1 MPLPQDHPQAICKN
15 YLTKKETDIFIT
27 VLSHLYILF
36 ITFSITDAVDIF
48 LVAIMLYQLY
58 KMVKGTAAVN
68 VFIGLALIYIIWII
82 VRAFELKLLG
92 SILGKFVNVGVI
104 AVMVVFQQEI
114 RKFLLYIGSN
124 EFIKNKNWKSI
135 LMFNTQDITT
145 SRFALD
151 ADAIINA
158 CFNMSET
165 KTGAL
170 IIISRK
176 SDLKFYVNTGESVD
190 SALTEKMLENI
201 FYKNSPMHDG
211 AVIIKDNRI
220 IAARCVLPVTE
231 KENFPSHF
239 GMRHRAA
246 VGLTETTDAL
256 AITVSEQTGH
266 VSLTVNGDINTNLNR
281 EKLRYLIE
289 KNLKS

>member
-1 MPLPQDHPQAICKN
+1 MIHSLN
-15 YLTKKETDIFIT
+15 
-27 VLSHLYILF
+27 ILF
-36 ITFSITDAVDIF
+36 ISFSITDAIDVF
-48 LVAIMLYQLY
+48 LVAIVLYQLY

-68 VFIGLALIYIIWII
+68 VFIGLLLIYTVWIV

-92 SILGKFVNVGVI
+92 SILGKFINVGVI
-104 AVMVVFQQEI
+104 AIMVVFQQEI

-124 EFIKNKNWKSI
+124 DFLKNTSWKTIFS
-135 LMFNTQDITT
+135 FSEQANTAARFDIDVDT
-145 SRFALD
+145 
-151 ADAIINA
+151 IITA
-158 CFNMSET
+158 CFNMSES

-170 IIISRK
+170 IILPKK
-176 SDLKFYVNTGESVD
+176 SDLKFYINTGEIVD
-190 SALTEKMLENI
+190 SALTDKMLENI

-211 AVIIKDNRI
+211 AVIIRDNRI

-231 KENFPSHF
+231 REDFPSNF

-246 VGLTETTDAL
+246 VGITETTDAL
-256 AITVSEQTGH
+256 AITVSEQTGA
-266 VSLTVNGDINTNLNR
+266 VSLTVNAEINSNLTK

>member
-1 MPLPQDHPQAICKN
+1 MFFQ
-15 YLTKKETDIFIT
+15 T
-27 VLSHLYILF
+27 YILF
-36 ITFSITDAVDIF
+36 LSFGITDAIDIL

-68 VFIGLALIYIIWII
+68 VFIGLALIYIVWIV

-92 SILGKFVNVGVI
+92 SILGKFINVGVI

-124 EFIKNKNWKSI
+124 EFLKNKNWKTLFS
-135 LMFNTQDITT
+135 FTNQSAAS

-151 ADAIINA
+151 ADSVINA

-176 SDLKFYVNTGESVD
+176 SDLKFYVNTGEIVD
-190 SALTEKMLENI
+190 SALTDKMLENI

-211 AVIIKDNRI
+211 AVIIKENRI

-256 AITVSEQTGH
+256 AITVSEQTGN
-266 VSLTVNGDINTNLNR
+266 VSITIGGEINSNLNR
-281 EKLRYLIE
+281 DKLRYLIE
-289 KNLKS
+289 KNLKN

>member
-1 MPLPQDHPQAICKN
+1 MTFQPH
-15 YLTKKETDIFIT
+15 
-27 VLSHLYILF
+27 ILF
-36 ITFSITDAVDIF
+36 ISFGITDAIDIL

-68 VFIGLALIYIIWII
+68 VFIGLALIYIVWIV

-92 SILGKFVNVGVI
+92 SILGKFINVGVI

-124 EFIKNKNWKSI
+124 EFLKNKNWKTLFS
-135 LMFNTQDITT
+135 FTNQSAAS

-151 ADAIINA
+151 ADAVINA

-176 SDLKFYVNTGESVD
+176 SDLKFYVNTGEIVD
-190 SALTEKMLENI
+190 SALTDKMLENI

-211 AVIIKDNRI
+211 AVIIKENRI

-256 AITVSEQTGH
+256 AITVSEQTGN
-266 VSLTVNGDINTNLNR
+266 VSITIGGEINSNLNR
-281 EKLRYLIE
+281 DKLRYLIE
-289 KNLKS
+289 KNLKN

>member
-1 MPLPQDHPQAICKN
+1 VFKQL
-15 YLTKKETDIFIT
+15 L
-27 VLSHLYILF
+27 ILF
-36 ITFSITDAVDIF
+36 ISFGITDAIDII
-48 LVAIMLYQLY
+48 LVAVMLYQLY

-68 VFIGLALIYIIWII
+68 VFIGLALIYVVWII

-92 SILGKFVNVGVI
+92 SILGKFINVGVI

-124 EFIKNKNWKSI
+124 EFIKNNSWKNIFSFSNRSSSSLDFI
-135 LMFNTQDITT
+135 LDV
-145 SRFALD
+145 D
-151 ADAIINA
+151 AVVRA

-170 IIISRK
+170 IIVSRR
-176 SDLKFYVNTGESVD
+176 SDLKFYVNTGEIVD
-190 SALTEKMLENI
+190 SALTDKMLENI

-220 IAARCVLPVTE
+220 ISARCVLPVTE

-256 AITVSEQTGH
+256 AITVSEQTGS
-266 VSLTVNGDINTNLNR
+266 VSLTVNGEINTNLNKD
-281 EKLRYLIE
+281 KLTYLIE
-289 KNLKS
+289 KNLKN

>member
-1 MPLPQDHPQAICKN
+1 M
-15 YLTKKETDIFIT
+15 LTQ
-27 VLSHLYILF
+27 LNILF
-36 ITFSITDAVDIF
+36 ITFGITDAVDIL

-68 VFIGLALIYIIWII
+68 VLIGLALIYVVWII

-92 SILGKFVNVGVI
+92 SILGKFINVGVI

-124 EFIKNKNWKSI
+124 EFIKNNNWRNVFSFIKNESSS
-135 LMFNTQDITT
+135 MSFV
-145 SRFALD
+145 LD
-151 ADAIINA
+151 VDAIIDA
-158 CFNMSET
+158 CFNMSDT

-176 SDLKFYVNTGESVD
+176 SDLKFYVNTGELVD
-190 SALTEKMLENI
+190 SALTERMLENI

-231 KENFPSHF
+231 KENFPSNF

-246 VGLTETTDAL
+246 VGITETTDAL
-256 AITVSEQTGH
+256 AITVSEQTGT
-266 VSLTVNGDINTNLNR
+266 VSITLNGEINSNLTKD
-281 EKLRYLIE
+281 KLRYLIE
-289 KNLKS
+289 KNLKI

>member
-1 MPLPQDHPQAICKN
+1 MGLFTP
-15 YLTKKETDIFIT
+15 
-27 VLSHLYILF
+27 LYILF
-36 ITFSITDAVDIF
+36 ISFGIADVVDIL

-68 VFIGLALIYIIWII
+68 VFIGLALIYIVWIV

-92 SILGKFVNVGVI
+92 SILGKFINVGVI
-104 AVMVVFQQEI
+104 AIMVVFQQEI

-124 EFIKNKNWKSI
+124 EFLKNKNWKTI
-135 LMFNTQDITT
+135 FNFSAQENA
-145 SRFALD
+145 SSKFMLD
-151 ADAIINA
+151 DDAIINA
-158 CFNMSET
+158 CFSMSDT

-170 IIISRK
+170 IIISKK
-176 SDLKFYVNTGESVD
+176 SDLKFYVNSGEMVD
-190 SALTEKMLENI
+190 SALTDRMLENI

-231 KENFPSHF
+231 KENFPSNF

-246 VGLTETTDAL
+246 VGITESTDAI
-256 AITVSEQTGH
+256 AITVSEQTGV
-266 VSLTVNGDINTNLNR
+266 VSLTINAEINSNLTK

-289 KNLKS
+289 KNLK

>member
-1 MPLPQDHPQAICKN
+1 MLNQ
-15 YLTKKETDIFIT
+15 FF
-27 VLSHLYILF
+27 ILF
-36 ITFSITDAVDIF
+36 LSFGITDAIDIL

-68 VFIGLALIYIIWII
+68 VFIGLALIYIVWII

-92 SILGKFVNVGVI
+92 SILGKFINVGVI

-124 EFIKNKNWKSI
+124 EFIKNKNWKTIFS
-135 LMFNTQDITT
+135 FSNQSAVS
-145 SRFALD
+145 SRFILD
-151 ADAIINA
+151 ADAVINA
-158 CFNMSET
+158 CFSMSDS

-170 IIISRK
+170 IIVSRK
-176 SDLKFYVNTGESVD
+176 SDLKFYVNTGEMVD
-190 SALTEKMLENI
+190 SALTDKMLENI

-231 KENFPSHF
+231 NENFPSHF

-256 AITVSEQTGH
+256 AITVSEQTGN
-266 VSLTVNGDINTNLNR
+266 VSLTVNGEINSNLNR
-281 EKLRYLIE
+281 DKLRYLIE
-289 KNLKS
+289 KNLKN

>member
-1 MPLPQDHPQAICKN
+1 MGLFTP
-15 YLTKKETDIFIT
+15 
-27 VLSHLYILF
+27 LYILF
-36 ITFSITDAVDIF
+36 ISFGIADVVDIL

-68 VFIGLALIYIIWII
+68 VFIGLALIYIVWIV

-92 SILGKFVNVGVI
+92 SILGKFINVGVI
-104 AVMVVFQQEI
+104 AIMVVFQQEI

-124 EFIKNKNWKSI
+124 EFLKNKNWKTI
-135 LMFNTQDITT
+135 FNFSAQENA
-145 SRFALD
+145 SSKFMLD
-151 ADAIINA
+151 DDAIINA
-158 CFNMSET
+158 CFSMSDT

-170 IIISRK
+170 IIISKK
-176 SDLKFYVNTGESVD
+176 SDLKFYVNTGEPID
-190 SALTEKMLENI
+190 SALTERMLENI

-246 VGLTETTDAL
+246 VGITETTDAI
-256 AITVSEQTGH
+256 AITVSEQTGS
-266 VSLTVNGDINTNLNR
+266 VSLTVNGDINSNLTKD
-281 EKLRYLIE
+281 KLRFLIE
-289 KNLKS
+289 KNLKN

>member
-1 MPLPQDHPQAICKN
+1 MLNH
-15 YLTKKETDIFIT
+15 
-27 VLSHLYILF
+27 LF
-36 ITFSITDAVDIF
+36 ISFLSFGITDAIDIF

-68 VFIGLALIYIIWII
+68 IFIGLALIYIVWII

-92 SILGKFVNVGVI
+92 SVLGKFINVGVI
-104 AVMVVFQQEI
+104 AIMVVFQQEI

-124 EFIKNKNWKSI
+124 EFLKNKNWKNVFS
-135 LMFNTQDITT
+135 FSTQANA
-145 SRFALD
+145 SYRFVLD
-151 ADAIINA
+151 VDSVVNA
-158 CFNMSET
+158 CMNMSES

-170 IIISRK
+170 IVVSRK
-176 SDLKFYVNTGESVD
+176 SDLKFYINTGEIVD
-190 SALTEKMLENI
+190 SALTDKMLENI

-231 KENFPSHF
+231 SENFPSNF

-246 VGLTETTDAL
+246 VGITETTDAL
-256 AITVSEQTGH
+256 AITVSEQTGQ
-266 VSLTVNGDINTNLNR
+266 VSLTVDGEINSHLTR
-281 EKLRYLIE
+281 DKLRYLIE
-289 KNLKS
+289 KNLKN

>member
-1 MPLPQDHPQAICKN
+1 M
-15 YLTKKETDIFIT
+15 
-27 VLSHLYILF
+27 
-36 ITFSITDAVDIF
+36 
-48 LVAIMLYQLY
+48 
-58 KMVKGTAAVN
+58 
-68 VFIGLALIYIIWII
+68 
-82 VRAFELKLLG
+82 G
-92 SILGKFVNVGVI
+92 SILARFINVGVI

-124 EFIKNKNWKSI
+124 EFIKNKNWTSI
-135 LMFNTQDITT
+135 FNLNNSVSASSKFI
-145 SRFALD
+145 LD
-151 ADAIINA
+151 VDAVINA
-158 CFNMSET
+158 CFSMSES

-176 SDLKFYVNTGESVD
+176 SDLKFYVNTGELVD
-190 SALTEKMLENI
+190 SALTDKMLENI

-231 KENFPSHF
+231 KQNFPSNF

-256 AITVSEQTGH
+256 AITVSEQTGT
-266 VSLTVNGDINTNLNR
+266 VSITVHGEINSNLNR
-281 EKLRYLIE
+281 DKLRYLLE
-289 KNLKS
+289 KNLKN

>member
-1 MPLPQDHPQAICKN
+1 MLPP
-15 YLTKKETDIFIT
+15 F
-27 VLSHLYILF
+27 YILF
-36 ITFSITDAVDIF
+36 ISFGITDAIDIL
-48 LVAIMLYQLY
+48 LVAVMLYQLY

-68 VFIGLALIYIIWII
+68 VFIGLALIYVVWII

-92 SILGKFVNVGVI
+92 SILGKFINVGVI

-124 EFIKNKNWKSI
+124 DFIKNNNWRNIFS
-135 LMFNTQDITT
+135 FSNQSGT
-145 SRFALD
+145 SLD
-151 ADAIINA
+151 FVLDVDAVVRA
-158 CFNMSET
+158 CFNMSDT

-170 IIISRK
+170 IIVSRR
-176 SDLKFYVNTGESVD
+176 SDLKFYVNTGEIVD
-190 SALTEKMLENI
+190 SALTDKMLENI

-256 AITVSEQTGH
+256 AITVSEQTGS
-266 VSLTVNGDINTNLNR
+266 VSLTVNGEINTNLNKD
-281 EKLRYLIE
+281 KLTYLIE
-289 KNLKS
+289 KNLKN

>member
-1 MPLPQDHPQAICKN
+1 MLNQ
-15 YLTKKETDIFIT
+15 FF
-27 VLSHLYILF
+27 ILF
-36 ITFSITDAVDIF
+36 LSFGLTDAIDIL

-68 VFIGLALIYIIWII
+68 VFIGLALIYIVWII

-92 SILGKFVNVGVI
+92 SILGKFINVGVI

-124 EFIKNKNWKSI
+124 EFIKNKNWKTIFS
-135 LMFNTQDITT
+135 FTNHSAVS
-145 SRFALD
+145 SRFILD
-151 ADAIINA
+151 ADAVINA
-158 CFNMSET
+158 CFNMSES

-170 IIISRK
+170 IIVSRK
-176 SDLKFYVNTGESVD
+176 SDLKFYVNTGEMVD
-190 SALTEKMLENI
+190 SALTDKMLENI
-201 FYKNSPMHDG
+201 FYKNSPMHAG

-231 KENFPSHF
+231 NENFPSHF

-246 VGLTETTDAL
+246 VGLTETTDAI
-256 AITVSEQTGH
+256 AITVSEQTGN
-266 VSLTVNGDINTNLNR
+266 VSLTVNGEINSNLNR
-281 EKLRYLIE
+281 DKLRYLIE
-289 KNLKS
+289 KNLKN

>member
-1 MPLPQDHPQAICKN
+1 MLNH
-15 YLTKKETDIFIT
+15 FF
-27 VLSHLYILF
+27 ILF
-36 ITFSITDAVDIF
+36 LSFGITDAIDII

-68 VFIGLALIYIIWII
+68 VFIGLALIYVVWII

-92 SILGKFVNVGVI
+92 SILGKFINVGVI

-124 EFIKNKNWKSI
+124 EFIKNRNWKTIFS
-135 LMFNTQDITT
+135 FSNQSAAS
-145 SRFALD
+145 SRFILD
-151 ADAIINA
+151 ADAVINA
-158 CFNMSET
+158 CFSMSES

-170 IIISRK
+170 IIVSRK
-176 SDLKFYVNTGESVD
+176 SDLKFYVNTGEMVD
-190 SALTEKMLENI
+190 SALTDKMLENI

-231 KENFPSHF
+231 NENFPSHF

-256 AITVSEQTGH
+256 AITVSEQTGN
-266 VSLTVNGDINTNLNR
+266 VSLTVNGEINSNLNR
-281 EKLRYLIE
+281 DKLRYLIE
-289 KNLKS
+289 KNLKN

>member
-1 MPLPQDHPQAICKN
+1 MLNQ
-15 YLTKKETDIFIT
+15 FF
-27 VLSHLYILF
+27 ILF
-36 ITFSITDAVDIF
+36 LSFGITDAIDIL

-68 VFIGLALIYIIWII
+68 VFIGLALIYVVWII

-92 SILGKFVNVGVI
+92 SILGKFINVGVI
-104 AVMVVFQQEI
+104 AVMVVFKQEI

-124 EFIKNKNWKSI
+124 EFIKNRNWKTIFS
-135 LMFNTQDITT
+135 FSNQSAVS
-145 SRFALD
+145 SRFILD
-151 ADAIINA
+151 ADSVINA
-158 CFNMSET
+158 CFNMSES

-170 IIISRK
+170 IIVSRK
-176 SDLKFYVNTGESVD
+176 SDLKFYVNTGEVVD
-190 SALTEKMLENI
+190 SALTDKMLENI

-231 KENFPSHF
+231 NENFPSHF

-256 AITVSEQTGH
+256 AITVSEQTGN
-266 VSLTVNGDINTNLNR
+266 VSLTVNGEINSNLNR
-281 EKLRYLIE
+281 DKLRYLIE
-289 KNLKS
+289 KNLKN

>member
-1 MPLPQDHPQAICKN
+1 M
-15 YLTKKETDIFIT
+15 
-27 VLSHLYILF
+27 LSQLYILF
-36 ITFSITDAVDIF
+36 ISFGITDAIDIL

-68 VFIGLALIYIIWII
+68 VFIGLALIYIVWII

-92 SILGKFVNVGVI
+92 SILGKFINVGVI

-124 EFIKNKNWKSI
+124 EFIKNRNWKTIFALSG
-135 LMFNTQDITT
+135 QSAES
-145 SRFALD
+145 SRFVLD
-151 ADAIINA
+151 EDAVINA

-170 IIISRK
+170 IIVSRK
-176 SDLKFYVNTGESVD
+176 SDLKFYVNTGEIVD
-190 SALTEKMLENI
+190 SALTDKMLENI

-256 AITVSEQTGH
+256 AITVSEQTGN
-266 VSLTVNGDINTNLNR
+266 VSLTVNGEINSNLTKD
-281 EKLRYLIE
+281 KLRYLLE
-289 KNLKS
+289 KNLKN